1 MSQGESERKNESL
14 FIQLVLMFQA
24 AAMQQMGKVQNPIT
38 KTIERNLEQ
47 ARFSIDML
55 EMIQSRTKGNL
66 SENEEKFLEHTLFE
80 LRMNYIDE
88 TKSDQREKEQK
99 ASGDSSQGEEK
110 QGSKHTE
117 TGQKNESPEDRPASD
132 RPESG

>member
-38 KTIERNLEQ
+38 KTVERNLEQ

-80 LRMNYIDE
+80 LRMNYLDE
-88 TKSDQREKEQK
+88 TKSDQQKKDPK
-99 ASGDSSQGEEK
+99 ASGDSSQGEEEQK
-110 QGSKHTE
+110 SKDTE
-117 TGQKNESPEDRPASD
+117 AGQKKESTEEEPASD